1 MMKKILT
8 IAALALT
15 IVACSNDDTD
25 IQTPT
30 EQPAKAEGIPFTATI
45 SMGESATTRALSE
58 NGSKIETSW
67 ADGEKVALIYKVG
80 GTSYNTE
87 ATVTKQTDNTATI
100 SATLQDGAT
109 NGSEVTIIYPSTA
122 ADGTTGNVKSDLL
135 YTQNGLLTGTNSI
148 SEKYDVRKG
157 AGNLSISG
165 GTATVNNGTPGTTVA
180 LANQFAI
187 FKFTT
192 KNYDASAT
200 INVSP
205 LTITIGTQDY
215 VITPASATSEL
226 YVALPAVS
234 SQTVSFSGTV
244 SRTVPGTISGT
255 VGSMPYLCSKSG
267 VSFDAGQY
275 YQSTLKML
283 PQGAI
288 PGKFTVNN
296 SGKKVYFSQG
306 NLQAT
311 TTDRGFNLTWAFAT
325 NQWDYIG
332 NRYSNIAINHNGGID
347 ANGTVD
353 LFGWVGNSSNWVG
366 NTKPYGIINSN
377 AKNQKDGYGNV
388 AGESLKSDWGT
399 LAITNGGNTKKNGW
413 RTLTYY
419 EWLYLFN
426 TRNGSTVTKNNET
439 ISNARYTHAK
449 INTDVSLGV
458 CGLIIFPDGVTFA
471 NNEATTWGTI
481 NGNSSWGTRCTTA
494 QWTALAAKG
503 CVFLP
508 AAGYRFSSNV
518 SEVGNNGYYWSSS
531 STNDAESAISVYFSS
546 NKLNPGSPRYRYYGN
561 SVRLVRDAE

>member
-30 EQPAKAEGIPFTATI
+30 EQPAKTEGIPFTATI

-80 GTSYNTE
+80 RTSYNTE

-100 SATLQDGAT
+100 SATLESGAT

-180 LANQFAI
+180 LVNQFAI

-244 SRTVPGTISGT
+244 
-255 VGSMPYLCSKSG
+255 GSMPYLCSKTG
-267 VSFDAGQY
+267 ISFDAGKF

-288 PGKFTVNN
+288 SGKYTIN
-296 SGKKVYFSQG
+296 SFGKKVYFSQG
-306 NLQAT
+306 NLQAI
-311 TTDRGFNLTWAFAT
+311 TTDRNNWTWSFAT
-325 NQWDYIG
+325 NQWDCIG
-332 NRYSNIAINHNGGID
+332 NATANTKINGNGTVSQ
-347 ANGTVD
+347 NGTVD
-353 LFGWVGNSSNWVG
+353 LFGWVGDRTNFFSGVAQ
-366 NTKPYGIINSN
+366 YGISNSTKIDYYCN
-377 AKNQKDGYGNV
+377 SQDNR
-388 AGESLKSDWGT
+388 LMRDWGR
-399 LAITNGGNTKKNGW
+399 LAITNGGNTAISGW
-413 RTLTYY
+413 FTLSYR
-419 EWLYLFN
+419 EWSWLFN
-426 TRNGSTVTKNNET
+426 SRTSGSTVKST
-439 ISNARYTHAK
+439 SNARYTFAT
-449 INTDVSLGV
+449 INNDVNGGV
-458 CGLIIFPDGVTFA
+458 NGIILFPDGVTFA
-471 NNEATTWGTI
+471 DSEATWGTI
-481 NGNSSWGTRCTTA
+481 NSESDWGTKCSTA
-494 QWTALAAKG
+494 QWAALAAKG

-508 AAGYRFSSNV
+508 LTGSRYGSTITSTDF
-518 SEVGNNGYYWSSS
+518 GHYWSSS
-531 STNDAESAISVYFSS
+531 ICGANDYQNAYCVLFKSDLLMINYPQLRS
-546 NKLNPGSPRYRYYGN
+546 YGC
-561 SVRLVRDAE
+561 SVRLVRYAE